1 MRRSFM
7 SKNEIV
13 EKSFTEVGVTF
24 IARTKQYGDHMPDDD
39 EFIADKGRRVP
50 YLVKQPDGKLLFR
63 FETADSG
70 GYDCMSYTY
79 IFNSTEDLLKWLQSP
94 IAERGSEF

>member
-1 MRRSFM
+1 M
-7 SKNEIV
+7 SKDEIV

-24 IARTKQYGDHMPDDD
+24 TARTKQYGEYMPEDYD
-39 EFIADKGRRVP
+39 FVAGRSRRVP
-50 YLVKQPDGKLLFR
+50 YLVKQPDGKFLFR

-79 IFNSTEDLLKWLQSP
+79 IFDSIEDLLKWLQSP
-94 IAERGSEF
+94 IAERGSEY